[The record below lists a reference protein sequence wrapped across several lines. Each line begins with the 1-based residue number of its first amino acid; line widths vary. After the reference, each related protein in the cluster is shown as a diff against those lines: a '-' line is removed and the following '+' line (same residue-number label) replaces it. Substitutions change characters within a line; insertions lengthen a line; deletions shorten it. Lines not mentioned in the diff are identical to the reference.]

1 MVEGRFSLEL
11 DSLGLVNFI
20 WYSTAGLSLNLQS
33 DEDLCIVFVA
43 LPILPQHWCEQQ
55 SGDQLAQTQ
64 TSQHMSS
71 LVGFSLCIY

>member
-43 LPILPQHWCEQQ
+43 LPILPQH
-55 SGDQLAQTQ
+55 
-64 TSQHMSS
+64 
-71 LVGFSLCIY
+71 